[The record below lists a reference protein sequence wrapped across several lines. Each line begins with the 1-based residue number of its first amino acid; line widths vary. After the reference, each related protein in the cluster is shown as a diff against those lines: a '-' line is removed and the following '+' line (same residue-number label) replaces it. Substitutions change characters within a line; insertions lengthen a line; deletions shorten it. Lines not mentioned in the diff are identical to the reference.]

1 MVNNLRNKI
10 STSLNEL
17 SKMSFDKLIE
27 KERWL
32 YMYSHGYIG
41 NDNKTSEELKKETL
55 EKLEIVGNNKKLRDA
70 HALALDLNNSVNEK
84 QLRPQLFQEVHQS
97 LEKCLT
103 SCSEQIEAISF
114 QYNYTMQNTSEFYF
128 SCLCWSKGEYEIYDI
143 EKYIK
148 MGNVIY
154 STTNAINVKKWIQP
168 IQIFEDNEPFMDFY
182 MDEYVQLNK
191 IYYWNIYA
199 NIIDAI
205 KEFNEKNAQTFGQ
218 KLEDIYYYANEFDCE
233 LTFLIK
239 T

>member
-1 MVNNLRNKI
+1 M
-10 STSLNEL
+10 
-17 SKMSFDKLIE
+17 IE

-32 YMYSHGYIG
+32 CMHSHIYMG
-41 NDNKTSEELKKETL
+41 NGIKTSEELKNETL
-55 EKLEIVGNNKKLRDA
+55 ENLEIVGNDKNLRES
-70 HALALDLNNSVNEK
+70 HALALDLNNSINEK
-84 QLRPQLFQEVHQS
+84 ELRPQLFQEVHQS
-97 LEKCLT
+97 LEKCFA
-103 SCSEQIEAISF
+103 SCSEKIEAISF
-114 QYNYTMQNTSEFYF
+114 QYNYKPNL
-128 SCLCWSKGEYEIYDI
+128 SCLCWDKGEYEIYDI

-154 STTNAINVKKWIQP
+154 ADSDAISIEKWIKP
-168 IQIFEDNEPFMDFY
+168 IQIFQDNELLIDFY
-182 MDEYVQLNK
+182 YMYGYIQLLE

-205 KEFNEKNAQTFGQ
+205 KEFNEKNMHIFGR

>member
-1 MVNNLRNKI
+1 MENNLRNKI
-10 STSLNEL
+10 STNLNEL
-17 SKMSFDKLIE
+17 SKISFDKLIE

-32 YMYSHGYIG
+32 CMHSHIYNG
-41 NDNKTSEELKKETL
+41 NGIKTSEEFKNEVL
-55 EKLEIVGNNKKLRDA
+55 EELEIVGNDKNLRDA

-84 QLRPQLFQEVHQS
+84 ELRPQLFQDVHQTI
-97 LEKCLT
+97 EKCLS
-103 SCSEQIEAISF
+103 SCSKQIEAISF
-114 QYNYTMQNTSEFYF
+114 QYNYTMQYTSEFYF
-128 SCLCWSKGEYEIYDI
+128 TCLCWNEGEYEIYDI

-154 STTNAINVKKWIQP
+154 HTTHAVNVKKWIQP
-168 IQIFEDNEPFMDFY
+168 IQIFEDNESFMDFY
-182 MDEYVQLNK
+182 MDEYVQLSK

-205 KEFNEKNAQTFGQ
+205 KEFKEKNAQTFGQ
-218 KLEDIYYYANEFDCE
+218 KLEDTYYYANEFDCE